1 MGKLFICSSDC
12 RNVLLFIAELECGRI
27 VLSASSTVCLTHVSM
42 GLTPDSTTVEYG
54 WLACTMM
61 LHTLLYDRARILGY

>member
-1 MGKLFICSSDC
+1 MLFISSSDC
-12 RNVLLFIAELECGRI
+12 RDVLLFVAKLECGRT
-27 VLSASSTVCLTHVSM
+27 VLSASSVVWLTHVSM

-61 LHTLLYDRARILGY
+61 LHTLLYDRVRILGY